1 MFCRRF
7 DRNESCKAKKKDAKS
22 EGDRKNRHANK
33 KQKSLNTKYKLQNP
47 NPKIGYKLDV
57 KRIYA

>member
-7 DRNESCKAKKKDAKS
+7 DNNESCKNKKEDAKS

-33 KQKSLNTKYKLQNP
+33 KQKSLNTKYKLQKP
-47 NPKIGYKLDV
+47 
-57 KRIYA
+57 